1 MPPRKSVKVARALV
15 QWSLVE
21 AFIIQFFLP
30 HFDLEMYR
38 SYDVVIFMMAILL
51 TLTLMAILFTL
62 TLMAIDLAVIEGYG
76 IDTVDER
83 GLDKPISKEMK
94 MEEAKELLER
104 HAQAMC

>member
-1 MPPRKSVKVARALV
+1 MPPRKSVKAARALV

-21 AFIIQFFLP
+21 AFIVQFFLP

-38 SYDVVIFMMAILL
+38 SYDVVIFIMAILL
-51 TLTLMAILFTL
+51 TL

-76 IDTVDER
+76 IDTVDEK